1 MSDQKQSPSENNT
14 QSSNAGKTTPEQ
26 GAKDFTTKR
35 MVVGDSA
42 KNIKKSNKSLQ
53 ILSLIILE

>member
-14 QSSNAGKTTPEQ
+14 QSSNAGKPTPEQ

-42 KNIKKSNKSLQ
+42 KNIKKSNK
-53 ILSLIILE
+53 